1 MRLLWIF
8 RTLRINFSW
17 TIKLQAK
24 IFSAL
29 IFICYPQ
36 RFTQPTFNQC
46 STYIVPKKIRKPPV
60 FWFFPGY
67 RSGTSIENRLRK
79 EVHVNCIQRY
89 IEDPAVHLRCSVLR
103 LFTDGLMGF
112 SRTPFVK
119 SVTYA
124 LQQGNLTQLHNS
136 LGGLEIYTNCMI
148 YTFSFPDLSFS
159 SKIMNY
165 WYMDILL
172 YVGGV

>member
-79 EVHVNCIQRY
+79 EVQC
-89 IEDPAVHLRCSVLR
+89 
-103 LFTDGLMGF
+103 
-112 SRTPFVK
+112 K
-119 SVTYA
+119 
-124 LQQGNLTQLHNS
+124 LHS
-136 LGGLEIYTNCMI
+136 EIYWGPCRTSKRQRF
-148 YTFSFPDLSFS
+148 TAFHRWVDGFFPHTLC
-159 SKIMNY
+159 KICY
-165 WYMDILL
+165 ICPTTRKSDT
-172 YVGGV
+172 VTQ

>member
-46 STYIVPKKIRKPPV
+46 STYILLKKIKKPPV

-89 IEDPAVHLRCSVLR
+89 IEDPAVHLRGSVLR

-136 LGGLEIYTNCMI
+136 LGGLEIYASCLI
-148 YTFSFPDLSFS
+148 CTFSFPDSSFT
-159 SKIMNY
+159 MNY

-172 YVGGV
+172 